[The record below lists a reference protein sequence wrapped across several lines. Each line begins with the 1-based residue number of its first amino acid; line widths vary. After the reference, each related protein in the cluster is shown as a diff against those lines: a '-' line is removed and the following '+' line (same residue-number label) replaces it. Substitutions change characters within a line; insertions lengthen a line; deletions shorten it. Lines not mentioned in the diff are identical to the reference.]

1 LSEYKHIESNSA
13 IRDKGRIMEETSSEE
28 QTFKQYTPAQAKAYA
43 ANRGGYHDR
52 LFNVILDHHKS
63 TGGSFHALLDVGCG
77 PGNATRPLAK
87 HFEVA
92 YGLDPSPEMINVASE
107 IGKETGAAETTGGRR
122 IEYVLGRAENMSW
135 LRDSGRK
142 VDLLVSAM
150 AVWDWHLW
158 Y

>member
-1 LSEYKHIESNSA
+1 
-13 IRDKGRIMEETSSEE
+13 MEETSSEE

-43 ANRGGYHDR
+43 AIRGGYHDR

-107 IGKETGAAETTGGRR
+107 IGKETGAAETLVEDESNTYWEGRR
-122 IEYVLGRAENMSW
+122 TYHGCEIVVVR
-135 LRDSGRK
+135 
-142 VDLLVSAM
+142 
-150 AVWDWHLW
+150 
-158 Y
+158 